1 MRPQTQDSNDTMQI
15 TAPAEAAALIDQL
28 RDQDH
33 SLTITYHPD
42 MQTIRTNGRDPV
54 AITVGRDR

>member
-28 RDQDH
+28 RDH

-42 MQTIRTNGRDPV
+42 TQTIRTDGRDPV